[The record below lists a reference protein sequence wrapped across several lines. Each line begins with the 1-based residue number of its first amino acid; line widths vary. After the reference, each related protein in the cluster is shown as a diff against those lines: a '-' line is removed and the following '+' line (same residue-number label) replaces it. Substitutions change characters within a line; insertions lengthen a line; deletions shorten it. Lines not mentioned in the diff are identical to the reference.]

1 MSESLTEWVD
11 KVGLSANLKSAV
23 LDACDTLDDLLL
35 ADQDDLE
42 IVSVSL
48 QPQAPLFTRPRSLV
62 RNLRTHDLRA
72 RAGSRFWT

>member
-1 MSESLTEWVD
+1 MSELNEWID
-11 KVGLSANLKSAV
+11 KVRLSPRLRHAV

-48 QPQAPLFTRPRSLV
+48 RP
-62 RNLRTHDLRA
+62 
-72 RAGSRFWT
+72 

>member
-1 MSESLTEWVD
+1 MSGKQITEWID
-11 KVGLSANLKSAV
+11 KAGLGTRLAKAV

-48 QPQAPLFTRPRSLV
+48 QP
-62 RNLRTHDLRA
+62 
-72 RAGSRFWT
+72 

>member
-1 MSESLTEWVD
+1 MSGLTEWID
-11 KVGLSANLKSAV
+11 KAGLSERLASAV

-48 QPQAPLFTRPRSLV
+48 RP
-62 RNLRTHDLRA
+62 
-72 RAGSRFWT
+72 

>member
-1 MSESLTEWVD
+1 MSELTEWID
-11 KVGLSANLKSAV
+11 EAGLSARLASAI

-48 QPQAPLFTRPRSLV
+48 QP
-62 RNLRTHDLRA
+62 
-72 RAGSRFWT
+72 